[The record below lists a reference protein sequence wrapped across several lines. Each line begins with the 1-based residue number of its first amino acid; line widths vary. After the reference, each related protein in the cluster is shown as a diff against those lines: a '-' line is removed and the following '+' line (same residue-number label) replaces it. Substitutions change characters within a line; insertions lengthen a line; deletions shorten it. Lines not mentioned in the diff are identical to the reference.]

1 MKVHLFFEQSGT
13 FKNEF
18 KKLGYEAKDYDILN
32 DFGETDNQI
41 DLFSEIEKAY
51 RKENSVF
58 DKIFPDDLIM
68 AFFPCVRFS
77 KQMCLYYKGISKSI
91 RFKTDKEK
99 LLYDLKFHNELN
111 KLYILI
117 TKLAIVCLDKS
128 IKLIIENP
136 YSDQHYLTRYW
147 ALTPAIIDM
156 DRTKRGDKFIKPTQ
170 YWFINFSPKCNIVT
184 EPIDYIKQE
193 RVIDNNK
200 VDRSKITP
208 CYARRF
214 IKEYIL

>member
-18 KKLGYEAKDYDILN
+18 KKLGYEAEDYDIFN

-51 RKENSVF
+51 GGTDSIF
-58 DKIFPDDLIM
+58 DKISPDDLIM

-77 KQMCLYYKGISKSI
+77 KQMILQYKGISGSL
-91 RFKTDKEK
+91 RFRSDKDK
-99 LLYDLKFHNELN
+99 LLYDLKFHQELN
-111 KLYILI
+111 KMYTLI
-117 TKLAIVCLDKS
+117 TELAIVCLDKG

-136 YSDQHYLTRYW
+136 YSEQHYLTRYW
-147 ALTPAIIDM
+147 ALTPAIIDI

-170 YWFINFSPKCNIVT
+170 YWFIGFKPKCNIVT
-184 EPIDYIKQE
+184 EPIDYVKQK
-193 RVIDNNK
+193 RVLDYNK
-200 VDRSKITP
+200 VERSMITP

-214 IKEYIL
+214 IKEFIL